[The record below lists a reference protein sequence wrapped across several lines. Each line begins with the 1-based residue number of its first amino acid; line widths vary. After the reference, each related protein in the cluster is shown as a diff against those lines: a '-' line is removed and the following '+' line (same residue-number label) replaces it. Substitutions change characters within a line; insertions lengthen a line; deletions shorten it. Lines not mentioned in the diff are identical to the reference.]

1 MDAVVKVGGSL
12 AADAVALRT
21 LCLELAK
28 AGERCRLLVV
38 PGGGEFA
45 DVVRAV
51 DSRFGLNVGTAHRMA
66 VLGMDQYGLL
76 LADLIPHCRMAF
88 SLGVVDCLSGGG
100 QGHVVV
106 LLPSRLVFRA
116 RSLPAS
122 WDVTSDSIAAYVAGR
137 VGASRLVLVTDVDGV
152 FTGDPKVAAG
162 VELVREVSASSSLAP
177 LGSRTSVDRYL
188 PNVLLKFGL
197 TCLVVNGR
205 FPERV
210 SSVLAGEETVCTR
223 IVPR

>member
-12 AADAVALRT
+12 AADAAVLRA
-21 LCLELAK
+21 LCLELGK
-28 AGERCRLLVV
+28 AGERWRLLLV

-45 DVVRAV
+45 DVVRTV
-51 DSRFGLNVGTAHRMA
+51 DSRFGLSKGVVHRMA

-76 LADLIPHCRMAF
+76 LSELVPRCRVAF
-88 SLGVVDCLSGGG
+88 SLGVIDCLSGGG
-100 QGHVVV
+100 RVVV

-116 RSLPAS
+116 RSLVAS
-122 WDVTSDSIAAYVAGR
+122 WDVTSDSVAAYVGGR
-137 VGASRLVLVTDVDGV
+137 LGVSRLVLVTDVDGV

-162 VELVREVSASSSLAP
+162 AELVREVSASGLLE

-188 PNVLLKFGL
+188 PNVLFKFGL

-210 SSVLAGEETVCTR
+210 SLVLAGEETVCTR